1 MKVTLTHDGKSVELD
16 LTAEQMT
23 ALGLKEEKKKTGYER
38 VVVSCAGNP
47 IFFEHYYTT
56 SPEDWTL
63 EYTDHGCD
71 RDNQIYR
78 GANYYSDEDIAR
90 ANARAD
96 RLMRQ
101 LRRFA
106 AENGGIP
113 SVEDWDDEYKC
124 KYFIRYHY
132 PKQGVVARFGLVVS
146 SKLWSRDLGIV
157 YFNSEEACGK
167 AIKTFY
173 YELIWYFTE
182 YEAMLR

>member
-38 VVVSCAGNP
+38 VEERFSYSYEVSDGRV
-47 IFFEHYYTT
+47 YMDSDSRTT
-56 SPEDWTL
+56 FDDMRFQT
-63 EYTDHGCD
+63 
-71 RDNQIYR
+71 
-78 GANYYSDEDIAR
+78 ANYYNTASLGE

-113 SVEDWDDEYKC
+113 SVKDWESC
-124 KYFIRYHY
+124 EETKYSIAYCHADCINVVSRLYVDHWIRTRQ
-132 PKQGVVARFGLVVS
+132 QGVA
-146 SKLWSRDLGIV
+146 
-157 YFNSEEACGK
+157 YFNSEDACNK
-167 AIKTFY
+167 AIEKFHD
-173 YELIWYFTE
+173 ELIWYFTE

>member
-1 MKVTLTHDGKSVELD
+1 MKVTLTHNGKSVELD

-38 VVVSCAGNP
+38 SLAHYYVNSFGSVVQSCA
-47 IFFEHYYTT
+47 I
-56 SPEDWTL
+56 
-63 EYTDHGCD
+63 
-71 RDNQIYR
+71 DNLDYDA
-78 GANYYSDEDIAR
+78 ANHYSDEDLAL

-113 SVEDWDDEYKC
+113 SVEDWDNHDKD
-124 KYFIRYHY
+124 KFFIGLDY
-132 PKQGVVARFGLVVS
+132 PYSSNKLHAYVVCNAAYVSRHFGN
-146 SKLWSRDLGIV
+146 I
-157 YFNSEEACGK
+157 YFNDKEACNK
-167 AIKTFY
+167 AVEKFHD
-173 YELIWYFTE
+173 ELIWYFTE

>member
-16 LTAEQMT
+16 LTAEQMA

-38 VVVSCAGNP
+38 VGYD
-47 IFFEHYYTT
+47 EHYCTVCSDGVIGHTCEHFNKYN
-56 SPEDWTL
+56 DAHL
-63 EYTDHGCD
+63 
-71 RDNQIYR
+71 N
-78 GANYYSDEDIAR
+78 GANYYSNSNLAS

-113 SVEDWDDEYKC
+113 SVKDWERTDEHKKFIYYDIHADDLWVGNEIDFRKA
-124 KYFIRYHY
+124 
-132 PKQGVVARFGLVVS
+132 GV
-146 SKLWSRDLGIV
+146 I
-157 YFNSEEACGK
+157 YFNDEGACEK
-167 AIKTFY
+167 AIEIY
-173 YELIWYFTE
+173 RDELIWYFTE

>member
-38 VVVSCAGNP
+38 VEKELPYGYEVSDGRVA
-47 IFFEHYYTT
+47 FYSDSRTTFDDRRFET
-56 SPEDWTL
+56 
-63 EYTDHGCD
+63 
-71 RDNQIYR
+71 
-78 GANYYSDEDIAR
+78 ANYYNDAVLAE

-96 RLMRQ
+96 KLMRQ

-113 SVEDWDDEYKC
+113 SVEDWESSRIVKHTFMYD
-124 KYFIRYHY
+124 Y
-132 PKQGVVARFGLVVS
+132 PNRKLKPDQNWDWRVCGLVCFLS
-146 SKLWSRDLGIV
+146 AEARD
-157 YFNSEEACGK
+157 K
-167 AIKTFY
+167 AIEKFHD
-173 YELIWYFTE
+173 ELIWYFTE

>member
-38 VVVSCAGNP
+38 IDRNKQYVYLTSNDTAIRTYDNNNRMD
-47 IFFEHYYTT
+47 IEHY
-56 SPEDWTL
+56 DA
-63 EYTDHGCD
+63 
-71 RDNQIYR
+71 
-78 GANYYSDEDIAR
+78 ANYYSDDDLAI

-113 SVEDWDDEYKC
+113 SVEDWEYNGRNK
-124 KYFIRYHY
+124 FLIRYDY
-132 PKQGVVARFGLVVS
+132 TCEELFYSIWTAKRWAGA
-146 SKLWSRDLGIV
+146 V
-157 YFNSEEACGK
+157 YFNSSDACVK
-167 AIKTFY
+167 AIEKFHD
-173 YELIWYFTE
+173 ELIWYFTE

>member
-38 VVVSCAGNP
+38 AKFDYNGNR
-47 IFFEHYYTT
+47 IGIGDFYFVTGYGEIVRGIDDGTT
-56 SPEDWTL
+56 MTNKYFNEADY
-63 EYTDHGCD
+63 YTDHDLAC
-71 RDNQIYR
+71 
-78 GANYYSDEDIAR
+78 

-96 RLMRQ
+96 TLMRR

-113 SVEDWDDEYKC
+113 SVEDWETTDNP
-124 KYFIRYHY
+124 KYYIFYSMTMHRVDVGDIAYCRGC
-132 PKQGVVARFGLVVS
+132 GV
-146 SKLWSRDLGIV
+146 V
-157 YFNSEEACGK
+157 YFNDRYAAEK
-167 AIKTFY
+167 AAKLY
-173 YELIWYFTE
+173 HNELIWYFTE

>member
-38 VVVSCAGNP
+38 VERGCSYWFYDAAAR
-47 IFFEHYYTT
+47 IFKFTEFGAKSDSLLY
-56 SPEDWTL
+56 
-63 EYTDHGCD
+63 
-71 RDNQIYR
+71 NA
-78 GANYYSDEDIAR
+78 ANYYTDENLAN

-96 RLMRQ
+96 RLMWE

-113 SVEDWDDEYKC
+113 SVEDWNNTNLDKYEISYEYDVK
-124 KYFIRYHY
+124 KLTPSSMHIIRSAGITHF
-132 PKQGVVARFGLVVS
+132 A
-146 SKLWSRDLGIV
+146 SKDAAV
-157 YFNSEEACGK
+157 K
-167 AIKTFY
+167 AIEKFHD
-173 YELIWYFTE
+173 ELIWYFTE

>member
-38 VVVSCAGNP
+38 VGRYRDYWIVNDDDHIFTGTESIANTP
-47 IFFEHYYTT
+47 IADQRY
-56 SPEDWTL
+56 SI
-63 EYTDHGCD
+63 G
-71 RDNQIYR
+71 
-78 GANYYSDEDIAR
+78 NYYSDADLAR

-96 RLMRQ
+96 RLMRE

-113 SVEDWDDEYKC
+113 SVEDNKKCESRAIICYK
-124 KYFIRYHY
+124 YTT
-132 PKQGVVARFGLVVS
+132 GELVAESRQFTSMIPGCVS
-146 SKLWSRDLGIV
+146 FVAYMAAEL
-157 YFNSEEACGK
+157 
-167 AIKTFY
+167 AIKKFHD
-173 YELIWYFTE
+173 ELIWYFTE

>member
-38 VVVSCAGNP
+38 GELKDP
-47 IFFEHYYTT
+47 YYFVDATG
-56 SPEDWTL
+56 SAIGKSDMH
-63 EYTDHGCD
+63 TDLGFD
-71 RDNQIYR
+71 DSRYLA
-78 GANYYSDEDIAR
+78 ANYYRDMGLAKD
-90 ANARAD
+90 NNRAD

-113 SVEDWDDEYKC
+113 SVEDWKDDHKTKHC
-124 KYFIRYHY
+124 IRYSY
-132 PKQGVVARFGLVVS
+132 PIYDPTVAGLS
-146 SKLWSRDLGIV
+146 IESGLWIRNPGIV
-157 YFNSEEACGK
+157 YFNDKAACAEA
-167 AIKTFY
+167 IIEFHD
-173 YELIWYFTE
+173 ELIWYFTE

>member
-38 VVVSCAGNP
+38 CKNGDFVYTVGRDDSVCTEIEN
-47 IFFEHYYTT
+47 HYDFIGACY
-56 SPEDWTL
+56 
-63 EYTDHGCD
+63 
-71 RDNQIYR
+71 DN
-78 GANYYSDEDIAR
+78 ANYYSNAR
-90 ANARAD
+90 LASINARAD

-113 SVEDWDDEYKC
+113 SPEDYKNNANHATQP
-124 KYFIRYHY
+124 YHSTEC
-132 PKQGVVARFGLVVS
+132 LE
-146 SKLWSRDLGIV
+146 IV
-157 YFNSEEACGK
+157 YSYYERKLSVSDYFVCKTLGAVTFKSREVAAK
-167 AIKTFY
+167 AIELY
-173 YELIWYFTE
+173 HDELIWYFTE

>member
-56 SPEDWTL
+56 SPENWTL
-63 EYTDHGCD
+63 EYTDHGHD
-71 RDNQIYR
+71 RDNQIYH
-78 GANYYSDEDIAR
+78 GANYYSNEDLAR

-96 RLMRQ
+96 TLMRR

-113 SVEDWDDEYKC
+113 SVGDWGSLEN
-124 KYFIRYHY
+124 KYYICYHY
-132 PKQGVVARFGLVVS
+132 PTFGTLNSGLKVEPNIYTRQPGS
-146 SKLWSRDLGIV
+146 V
-157 YFNSEEACGK
+157 YFNSIITAKK
-167 AIKTFY
+167 AIELY
-173 YELIWYFTE
+173 HDELIWYFTE

>member
-38 VVVSCAGNP
+38 AKFDWAGDR
-47 IFFEHYYTT
+47 IGVADYYFVWGDG
-56 SPEDWTL
+56 EI
-63 EYTDHGCD
+63 GQAV
-71 RDNQIYR
+71 DNKQVLTNKYFNE
-78 GANYYSDEDIAR
+78 ANYYTDRDLAC

-113 SVEDWDDEYKC
+113 SMEDWEKTHDKDKYGIYYDYKDHQLYISC
-124 KYFIRYHY
+124 LIRCRHS
-132 PKQGVVARFGLVVS
+132 FE
-146 SKLWSRDLGIV
+146 I
-157 YFNSEEACGK
+157 YFNDRSDAQM
-167 AIKTFY
+167 AIDKFRD
-173 YELIWYFTE
+173 ELIWYFTE